1 MMRRR
6 EFIAG
11 LGSAVAW
18 PVVARAQQPEHMRRV
33 GVFMNFAENDTEGRR
48 LVAAFVQQLQLFGWI
63 DGRNMRIDYRWSAGD
78 AERVRRYAS
87 ELVALLRMSSSPLAA
102 RS

>member
-1 MMRRR
+1 MRRR
-6 EFIAG
+6 QFIAF
-11 LGSAVAW
+11 LGGAAGW
-18 PVVARAQQPEHMRRV
+18 PLVARAQQPDRVRRI
-33 GVFMNFAENDTEGRR
+33 GVFMTLAADDPEVAPRITAFAQG
-48 LVAAFVQQLQLFGWI
+48 LQELGWT

>member
-1 MMRRR
+1 
-6 EFIAG
+6 
-11 LGSAVAW
+11 
-18 PVVARAQQPEHMRRV
+18 
-33 GVFMNFAENDTEGRR
+33 
-48 LVAAFVQQLQLFGWI
+48 VQQLQLLGWI